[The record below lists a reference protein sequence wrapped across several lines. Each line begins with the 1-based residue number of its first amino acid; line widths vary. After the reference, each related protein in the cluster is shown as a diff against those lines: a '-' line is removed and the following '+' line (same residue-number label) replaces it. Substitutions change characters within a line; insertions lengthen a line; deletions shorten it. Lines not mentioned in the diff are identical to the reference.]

1 MALHTTLPIY
11 KVTYD
16 LLTLVTELTRNM
28 SRDFKGTLGNDL
40 RKECVDLVLLIYR
53 ANCETNKVPHLT
65 ALLERLLVVELTL
78 RLSSDLHLISRGQYA
93 KAIALTDQIGKQAN
107 GWRKKS
113 AAAPAA

>member
-16 LLTLVTELTRNM
+16 LLVLVTELTRNM
-28 SRDFKGTLGNDL
+28 SRDFKSTLGNDL
-40 RKECVDLVLLIYR
+40 RKECVDLVLLIYH
-53 ANCETNKVPHLT
+53 ANSASDKVPHLSKM
-65 ALLERLLVVELTL
+65 LERLQVVELTL
-78 RLSSDLHLISRGQYA
+78 RLCSDLHLISRGQYA

-113 AAAPAA
+113 ASTPAA